1 MTKEEIERI
10 EKSAND
16 IITQNLPVSINVYG
30 RGEAEQKYTFRIYQG
45 GVAPTT
51 NIRIV
56 KIEGWD
62 IEACGGTHVRRTGEI
77 GLVKI
82 TKSERI
88 QDGVVRLEF
97 VAAKSALNYIQ
108 RLESS
113 LNTIVESLGTS
124 KDKVVESI
132 LKRNEDTELY
142 RKKIKSILRKVTPLI
157 AKSVISEAKITPV
170 GNVKIYGIHD
180 EQLDDDYHI
189 SVGEKSVEI
198 DKSLIYVAV
207 FTKGEGISVIVFA
220 GDSANRLIKAG
231 TIAKEISVQLGGSGG
246 GSERFGQG
254 GGSIK
259 YKEKINDALLSVE
272 EIVVRHSKE

>member
-1 MTKEEIERI
+1 
-10 EKSAND
+10 
-16 IITQNLPVSINVYG
+16 
-30 RGEAEQKYTFRIYQG
+30 
-45 GVAPTT
+45 
-51 NIRIV
+51 
-56 KIEGWD
+56 
-62 IEACGGTHVRRTGEI
+62 
-77 GLVKI
+77 
-82 TKSERI
+82 
-88 QDGVVRLEF
+88 
-97 VAAKSALNYIQ
+97 LNYLQ
-108 RLESS
+108 ELENS
-113 LNTIVESLGTS
+113 LNTIAQSLGTS
-124 KDKVVESI
+124 KEKVVESI

-142 RKKIKSILRKVTPLI
+142 KKKIKSILRKVAPLI

-170 GNVKIYGIHD
+170 GNVKIYSIHD

-220 GDSANRLIKAG
+220 GDNANKLIKAG

-254 GGSIK
+254 GGIIK

-272 EIVVRHSKE
+272 ELVVRHSKE

>member
-1 MTKEEIERI
+1 
-10 EKSAND
+10 
-16 IITQNLPVSINVYG
+16 
-30 RGEAEQKYTFRIYQG
+30 YQG

-113 LNTIVESLGTS
+113 LNTIVQSLGTS

-198 DKSLIYVAV
+198 DKSLIYVAI